1 MTLVEQIPESL
12 DGERVDRVVSL
23 LAGCSRSH
31 AAALVEA
38 GGVRLDDAVVLAGK
52 QRVAAGQLLAVGLD
66 QIPPAPLPQPDPTV
80 PIVVV
85 HADPDVIVVDKPA
98 GLVVHPGAGQLG
110 GTLVNG
116 LLAVYPELA
125 DVGEAHRPGIVHR
138 LDRDT
143 SGLLVVAHSPAAYT
157 ALVAALAD
165 RRVTRRYLSLVW
177 GVPEAPN
184 GIIDAPIGRSP
195 RHPTRMAVVADGR
208 AARTRYEVRSSY
220 REPSATALLTCQL
233 ETGRTHQIRVHLAS
247 IGHPVVGDRDYGGVR
262 PALSPPR
269 MVLHAE
275 HLAFT
280 HPVSGAPLA
289 FDAPIPEDL
298 QPTLASLR

>member
-1 MTLVEQIPESL
+1 MTLAEQIPESL

-23 LAGCSRSH
+23 LAGCSRSQ
-31 AAALVEA
+31 AATLVEG
-38 GGVRLDDAVVLAGK
+38 GGVRLDDAVVVVGK
-52 QRVAAGQLLAVGLD
+52 QRVAAGQVLSVELD
-66 QIPPAPLPQPDPTV
+66 LIPPTPLPQADPAV
-80 PIVVV
+80 PVTVV

-98 GLVVHPGAGQLG
+98 GLLVHPGAGQVD

-125 DVGEAHRPGIVHR
+125 GVGEAHRPGIVHR

-143 SGLLVVAHSPAAYT
+143 SGLLVVARSSAAYT

-165 RRVTRRYLSLVW
+165 RQVTRRYLSLVW
-177 GVPEAPN
+177 GVPEAPH

-195 RHPTRMAVVADGR
+195 RHPTRMAVVVDGR
-208 AARTRYEVRSSY
+208 EARTHYEVRSSY
-220 REPSATALLTCQL
+220 REPSATALLTCEL

-280 HPVSGAPLA
+280 HPVSGDLLA
-289 FDAPIPEDL
+289 FDAPVPQDL
-298 QPTLASLR
+298 QPTLAAVR